1 MTYNPRDTCRTMEDY
16 LSRVEQPNDYDKDLF
31 SRAQTSK
38 KDEERADFIIA
49 REKKRL
55 RKLAMEWDRE
65 KERGLARQRPSQ
77 TTPGKI
83 RQYDINLWPH
93 MGD

>member
-1 MTYNPRDTCRTMEDY
+1 MEDY
-16 LSRVEQPNDYDKDLF
+16 LSRVKQPNDYDKDLF

-38 KDEERADFIIA
+38 KDQERADFIIA

-55 RKLAMEWDRE
+55 RKLSMEWE
-65 KERGLARQRPSQ
+65 KEKESGLARNRPNQ

>member
-1 MTYNPRDTCRTMEDY
+1 
-16 LSRVEQPNDYDKDLF
+16 LS
-31 SRAQTSK
+31 
-38 KDEERADFIIA
+38 
-49 REKKRL
+49 
-55 RKLAMEWDRE
+55 MEWE
-65 KERGLARQRPSQ
+65 KEKESGLARNRPNQ